1 MKECSLL
8 NGSFIPALPA
18 YEYGGYIISAWARPE
33 FANGSTSVGIVYER
47 GQFGCIIQVQRI
59 EGELFESK
67 EQAEQQGLELC
78 KEWIDKQNNTKKEMQ
93 KRAAIGSNR
102 V

>member
-33 FANGSTSVGIVYER
+33 FTNDSTSVGIVYEQ
-47 GQFGCIIQVQRI
+47 GQFGYIIQVQRI

-67 EQAEQQGLELC
+67 EQAEQHGLELC
-78 KEWIDKQNNTKKEMQ
+78 KKWIDKQNNAKKEMQ
-93 KRAAIGSNR
+93 KRAAIG
-102 V
+102 